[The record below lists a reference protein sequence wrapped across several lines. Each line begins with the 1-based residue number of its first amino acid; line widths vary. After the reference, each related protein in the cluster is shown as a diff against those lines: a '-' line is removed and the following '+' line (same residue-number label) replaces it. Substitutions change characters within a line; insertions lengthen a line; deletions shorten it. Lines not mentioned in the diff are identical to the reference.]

1 MSIMRNKM
9 QSLWLTSES
18 GGQMFGKVED
28 GNIIV
33 TEVTLPRAKDQRTRT
48 SFILDVPSANAEV
61 AQYFARGLHYLGD
74 WHTHPQDEP
83 EPSQEDRQN
92 ANRLFKAA
100 AGRPCLVM
108 AIVGRSRTY
117 VGVHNS
123 TKIIPLIEVQ
133 QRRRNRLF

>member
-9 QSLWLTSES
+9 QTLWFTPES

-33 TEVTLPRAKDQRTRT
+33 TEVTLPRAKDKRTRT
-48 SFILDVPSANAEV
+48 SFLLDVPSANVEV
-61 AQYFARGLHYLGD
+61 VEHFARGLHYLGD

-92 ANRLFKAA
+92 ASRLFKAA

-108 AIVGRSRTY
+108 AIVGRNRTY
-117 VGVHNS
+117 VGVHNA
-123 TKIIPLIEVQ
+123 TKMITLTEVK
-133 QRRRNRLF
+133 QRRRNRWL